1 MQSLTDLI
9 RRYEAVT
16 NTQLLQQTHCTD
28 HHQQQM
34 LAEEIGRLSQECKQ
48 LEASLMKHTGEDLS
62 SLPSVDELDEL
73 EQQLELALSKV
84 RARKVLHAFSSNPIK
99 QLNIAS
105 LHDELLI
112 NLTGDELQLKISGSG
127 GAGAGEGMEE
137 IVEQLPPSPSFAYL
151 LNVNEK
157 AAASTVL
164 QLWPQMD
171 DGENVIGGAG
181 DRSSSPPPPRGF
193 QLW

>member
-1 MQSLTDLI
+1 MVHWFNLTDLI

-16 NTQLLQQTHCTD
+16 NTQPLQKTHCTD
-28 HHQQQM
+28 HQQQM
-34 LAEEIGRLSQECKQ
+34 LAEEIGRLSHECKQ

-84 RARKVLHAFSSNPIK
+84 RARK
-99 QLNIAS
+99 
-105 LHDELLI
+105 
-112 NLTGDELQLKISGSG
+112 ISGNG
-127 GAGAGEGMEE
+127 GADAGEGMEE
-137 IVEQLPPSPSFAYL
+137 IVEPLPPSPSFAYL

-171 DGENVIGGAG
+171 DGEDVIGGAG

>member
-1 MQSLTDLI
+1 MFEYPSPPASLTDLI

-28 HHQQQM
+28 HHQM

-84 RARKVLHAFSSNPIK
+84 RARK
-99 QLNIAS
+99 
-105 LHDELLI
+105 DELLI